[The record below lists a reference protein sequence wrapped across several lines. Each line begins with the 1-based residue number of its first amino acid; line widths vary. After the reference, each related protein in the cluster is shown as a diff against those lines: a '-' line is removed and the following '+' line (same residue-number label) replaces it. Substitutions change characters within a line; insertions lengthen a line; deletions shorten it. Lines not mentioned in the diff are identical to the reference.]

1 MPKIFSYSGLSKRLY
16 GPAAVRWQLV
26 QVVLQTV
33 EGLNA
38 LRRHV
43 RAVALLGTATILPCP
58 DYRTAPCAR
67 AEWANGSALRATRA
81 RRLNVVMDIS

>member
-1 MPKIFSYSGLSKRLY
+1 
-16 GPAAVRWQLV
+16 
-26 QVVLQTV
+26 
-33 EGLNA
+33 LNA

-81 RRLNVVMDIS
+81 RRLNVVIDIS